1 MVKRKKG
8 RPRKRID
15 PRDDPIVQKLNQ
27 MFPPDFL
34 KRTARETGAFKRERK
49 IKPVLMFWV
58 LVLGFG
64 VSLERSITALK
75 RRYEAEAAEELSSSS
90 WYDRFTPEFR
100 EFLRRCVLHGIEVQA
115 QQPGRLLKERLQGFK
130 DLVVQDS
137 TVIRLH
143 ESLARKWPATRTS
156 TVAAGV
162 KVSTVVSAVVD
173 GVRNVRLLPER
184 TAEVRTL
191 HIGPWVRDRIL
202 LLDLGFFKYGV
213 FDRIQENGGYFV
225 SRLMNGAN
233 PLIVGV
239 NRTWRGRSVPVVGEH
254 LKDVLPR
261 LKRKL
266 LDVEVEVEFN
276 RQRYRGKH
284 SLARTRFRLVAVYN
298 KEEKKYHVYLT
309 NIGVDRLDAEEI
321 ALLYRARWEIE
332 LTFKELKSRYQLDV
346 IPSAKPEVVEAF
358 IWIGILTLL
367 CSRRV
372 YLMVRSVDPEKAPRF
387 THLRW
392 AKVFMENASKLM
404 DAMLRSN
411 DIEYTIMTLMAIY
424 ESQAV
429 DPNVNRERLMED
441 WVG

>member
-1 MVKRKKG
+1 MAKRKQG

-15 PRDDPIVQKLNQ
+15 PKDDPVVQKLNQ
-27 MFPPDFL
+27 MFPAEFL
-34 KRTARETGAFKRERK
+34 EKTARETGAFKRERK
-49 IKPVLMFWV
+49 VHPVAMFWV

-64 VSLERSITALK
+64 VSLERSIVQLK
-75 RRYEAEAAEELSSSS
+75 RRYEKEVAEELSSSS

-100 EFLRRCVLHGIEVQA
+100 DFLHRCVLHGIEVQA

-130 DLVVQDS
+130 DLVIQDS

-143 ESLARKWPATRTS
+143 KSLAHKWPATRTS

-173 GVRNVRLLPER
+173 GVRNVRRLSER
-184 TAEVRTL
+184 MAEVKTL

-225 SRLMNGAN
+225 TRLMNGVN

-239 NRTWRGRSVPVVGEH
+239 NQTWRGRSIPVIGEH

-261 LKRKL
+261 LKRKV
-266 LDVEVEVEFN
+266 LDVEVEVEFK

-284 SLARTRFRLVAVYN
+284 SQARTRFRLVAVYN
-298 KEEKKYHVYLT
+298 KEERKHHVYLT
-309 NIGVDRLDAEEI
+309 NIGADRLDAEEI
-321 ALLYRARWEIE
+321 ALLYRARWEVE

-367 CSRRV
+367 CSRRLF
-372 YLMVRSVDPEKAPRF
+372 LMVRSVNPEKARRF
-387 THLRW
+387 THMRW
-392 AKVFMENASKLM
+392 ANTFAEHARDLM
-404 DAMLRSN
+404 AVMIKSN
-411 DIEYTIMTLMAIY
+411 DIDYSIWTLMDVY
-424 ESQAV
+424 QSQAV

-441 WVG
+441 WVA

>member
-1 MVKRKKG
+1 MTKRKKG
-8 RPRKRID
+8 RPRKRIR
-15 PRDDPIVQKLNQ
+15 PEDDPVVQKLNQ

-34 KRTARETGAFKRERK
+34 ERTARETGAFKRDRK
-49 IKPVLMFWV
+49 VKPVAMFWV

-64 VSLERSITALK
+64 VTLERSLSSLK
-75 RRYEAEAAEELSSSS
+75 RRYETEVAEELSSSS
-90 WYDRFTPEFR
+90 WYDRFTPQFR

-115 QQPGRLLKERLQGFK
+115 QQPGRLLKKRLQGFK
-130 DLVVQDS
+130 DLVIQDS

-143 ESLARKWPATRTS
+143 KSLMRKWPATRTS

-162 KVSTVVSAVVD
+162 KVSTVVSAVAD
-173 GVRNVRLLPER
+173 GPHTVRLMGER
-184 TAEVRTL
+184 VAEVKTL
-191 HIGPWVRDRIL
+191 RIGPWVRDRIM

-213 FDRIQENGGYFV
+213 FDHIQENGGYFV

-239 NRTWRGRSVPVVGEH
+239 NRKWRGRSVPVVGEH

-261 LKRKL
+261 LKRKV
-266 LDVEVEVEFN
+266 LDLEVEVEFKRRKYN
-276 RQRYRGKH
+276 GKR
-284 SLARTRFRLVAVYN
+284 SQAKQRFRLVAVYN
-298 KEEKKYHVYLT
+298 DEEKKYHSYLT
-309 NIGVDRLDAEEI
+309 NIGVDKLEAEEI

-332 LTFKELKSRYQLDV
+332 LTFKELKSRYRLDL

-367 CSRRV
+367 CSRRIFI
-372 YLMVRSVDPEKAPRF
+372 MVRSVNPEKASRF

-392 AKVFMENASKLM
+392 ANTFAEHAYRLM
-404 DAMLRSN
+404 SAMIESN
-411 DIEYTIMTLMAIY
+411 DIEFSIWTLMDVY
-424 ESQAV
+424 QSQAI

-441 WVG
+441 WVA